1 MLKYQDSKISLERFH
16 YIENLL
22 NTEVVDSITRALKV
36 FSSIPYFYIKN
47 NTLYFKVRSLEFAV
61 VNEGLDSW
69 VNPNVL
75 HELFSIK
82 TDIICDTLEQ
92 AKKIKADFRVPGFH
106 TLALME
112 GTKVSLILSIN
123 TKQDIF
129 GATLLGAL
137 DSYLAQCFGENLTL

>member
-1 MLKYQDSKISLERFH
+1 MLIFQESKISLDRFH

-22 NTEVVDSITRALKV
+22 NTEVVDSVTRSLKG
-36 FSSIPYFYIKN
+36 FSSIPYFFIIN
-47 NTLYFKVRSLEFAV
+47 NTLYFKVRSLNFAV

-69 VNPNVL
+69 INPNVL

-82 TDIICDTLEQ
+82 TDITCDTLEQ
-92 AKKIKADFRVPGFH
+92 AEKIKVSFRVPGFH
-106 TLALME
+106 TLALIE

-129 GATLLGAL
+129 GATLLSAL
-137 DSYLAQCFGENLTL
+137 DCYFAQCFGEHITL